1 VPPDYQRI
9 LCKVL
14 DFALHGAVDM
24 YELHNDEG
32 AFHFRYIMHR
42 TFLVSQGEES
52 ASENERF
59 WDLL

>member
-14 DFALHGAVDM
+14 DFPLHGAVDM

-52 ASENERF
+52 AS
-59 WDLL
+59 